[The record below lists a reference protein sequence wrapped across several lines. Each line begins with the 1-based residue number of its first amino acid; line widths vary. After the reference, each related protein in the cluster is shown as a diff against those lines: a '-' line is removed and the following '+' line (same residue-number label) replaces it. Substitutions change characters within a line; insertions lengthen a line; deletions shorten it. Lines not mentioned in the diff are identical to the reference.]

1 MKTKTFFLNLI
12 CVISIIFITSSCE
25 WLSFQNTAD
34 DPGSYGLYELQ
45 HVTDA
50 SGNII
55 SATDAD
61 SSFHFFYRHWYG
73 WTKDVQHLPI
83 DSLFFMNKNITVFQ
97 KHAVL
102 SEIKKYPFSNRT
114 DFSLNNSKYVAIE
127 IVGDDS
133 NGYRTISVSEV
144 VGEVKL
150 LSNARRYIYLY
161 STKTYP

>member
-12 CVISIIFITSSCE
+12 CVLSIVFVTPSCE

-34 DPGSYGLYELQ
+34 DRGSYGIYELQ

-55 SATDAD
+55 PATDAD
-61 SSFHFFYRHWYG
+61 SVFHFFYRHWYG

-83 DSLFFMNKNITVFQ
+83 DSLFFMDENVVVFQ
-97 KHAVL
+97 RHAVL
-102 SEIKKYPFSNRT
+102 NEIKKYPDSNRT
-114 DFSLNNSKYVAIE
+114 DYSLNDSKYVAIE

-133 NGYRTISVSEV
+133 KGYRTISVSEV
-144 VGEVKL
+144 VGEAKL